1 MYLSQIEEQISINFL
16 EFNDAPPNNAPFT
29 SGISKID
36 AAFRL
41 FTLPPYNIL
50 MVFFL
55 VPNILLRVLRI
66 YACTSAISS
75 KLAVFHEPIAKTGS
89 YAIIILS

>member
-16 EFNDAPPNNAPFT
+16 EFNDAPPTNAPFT

-36 AAFRL
+36 AAFRS

-55 VPNILLRVLRI
+55 ERL
-66 YACTSAISS
+66 
-75 KLAVFHEPIAKTGS
+75 
-89 YAIIILS
+89 